1 MASPAQPLALSAT
14 YLALLQAR
22 QAPPPAPRGGNGAA
36 NANAPTSSEQP
47 AAPLGQGRGRLIDIV
62 V

>member
-1 MASPAQPLALSAT
+1 MASSSQPLALSAT

-22 QAPPPAPRGGNGAA
+22 QTSPPASRGSSDGNALTPSERP
-36 NANAPTSSEQP
+36 AP
-47 AAPLGQGRGRLIDIV
+47 APGQGRGRLIDIV